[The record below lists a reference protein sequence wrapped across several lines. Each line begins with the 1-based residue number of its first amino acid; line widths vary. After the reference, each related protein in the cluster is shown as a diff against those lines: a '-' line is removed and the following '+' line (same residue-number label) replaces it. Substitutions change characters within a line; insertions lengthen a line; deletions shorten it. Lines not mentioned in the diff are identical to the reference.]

1 MDKESFTCEFCKTTF
16 KTKHIL
22 KSHLI
27 RGKKCLKQRG
37 LKLESSFICKGCNVS
52 LVSKSLMIP
61 LIVFWEKITTEI
73 KLKIERIITFF
84 IPVFYL
90 VQSLLFLNF
99 CNLLL
104 Y

>member
-37 LKLESSFICKGCNVS
+37 LKLESSFICKGCNMSFVS
-52 LVSKSLMIP
+52 NIGLREHQDICKNYALF
-61 LIVFWEKITTEI
+61 IVKNEHDE
-73 KLKIERIITFF
+73 KLKEMEKTIYELKQTHFKTINE
-84 IPVFYL
+84 L
-90 VQSLLFLNF
+90 S
-99 CNLLL
+99 
-104 Y
+104 